1 MEKQGME
8 NIKILFIED
17 DKVDQMAFK
26 RFVKDENLSYNYT
39 IAGSV
44 SEAKRILDSE
54 KFDIVII
61 DYHLGD
67 GTAFDI
73 FDLIKD
79 TPVIIT
85 TGTGDE
91 GIAVKAMKGGAYDY
105 LIKDPERN
113 YLKVL
118 PITVENAIKHKKSEK
133 QFRMLSHAIMS
144 IDDSVYITDMDDRI
158 IFVNEAFCRTYGYE
172 EEDILGRHSDVLWK
186 EASTDD
192 DVINVFPI
200 IIEGGWKDEFYH
212 RRKDGSEFPVF
223 LSRLVIKDKN
233 GNEVAVVGVARDIT
247 EHKRAEETLR
257 ESF

>member
-1 MEKQGME
+1 MEE
-8 NIKILFIED
+8 TRILVIED
-17 DKVDQMAFK
+17 DKIDQMAFK

-54 KFDIVII
+54 RFDIVIT
-61 DYHLGD
+61 DFFLGD

-79 TPVIIT
+79 TPIT
-85 TGTGDE
+85 VATGTGDE
-91 GIAVKAMKGGAYDY
+91 EVAVKAMKGGAYDY
-105 LIKDPERN
+105 LIKDLERN

-118 PITVENAIKHKKSEK
+118 PVTVENAIKHKKSEK

-223 LSRLVIKDKN
+223 LS
-233 GNEVAVVGVARDIT
+233 
-247 EHKRAEETLR
+247 
-257 ESF
+257 